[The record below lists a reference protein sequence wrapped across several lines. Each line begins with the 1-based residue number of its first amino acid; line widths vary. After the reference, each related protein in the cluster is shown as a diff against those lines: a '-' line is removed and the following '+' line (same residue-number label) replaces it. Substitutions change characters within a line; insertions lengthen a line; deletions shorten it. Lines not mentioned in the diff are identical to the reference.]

1 MLRCETIEPPIVGT
15 VKIMLSVAP
24 AGDRG
29 SARGASGG
37 EMKLLKLEAMRG
49 FAALYVVLHHVVP
62 HDLTFQGIEVG
73 HLFRFGQE
81 AVILFFLVSGFV
93 INYSYTMGRDK
104 SFGLYFFNR
113 ATRIY
118 IPLLVIY
125 VMGYAIE
132 CFRVAGLADP
142 KLKDLL
148 LNVLMLQD
156 MAALKPNVI
165 VSSYMH
171 NTPLWSLSYEWW
183 FYMLFFPIVTIIK
196 TPRTAGYL
204 VFGLS
209 IAAALLYVVWP
220 TFAPRLLMYMAI
232 WWAGAHLAQAYMDKA
247 GRIGL
252 KDFLA
257 PVAAIGTIC
266 AVLAVDNLLHRA
278 AGGALTFGVHP
289 FLELR
294 HFAFSLVVLVGAY
307 VWMKARWVLFDRVF
321 GLFALAAPISY
332 SVYISHKYLV
342 ANATYLAFL
351 NSPILEF
358 VLYSA
363 VMVAFCIALEIYFY
377 PWVRRALRPMVFRQA
392 AESQSASG
400 RNTG

>member
-1 MLRCETIEPPIVGT
+1 M
-15 VKIMLSVAP
+15 
-24 AGDRG
+24 RG
-29 SARGASGG
+29 RASGG

-62 HDLTFQGIEVG
+62 HELYFQGINFG

-93 INYSYTMGRDK
+93 INYSYANSKDK

-118 IPLLVIY
+118 IPLLVVY
-125 VMGYAIE
+125 ALGYIIE
-132 CFRVAGLADP
+132 CFRVAALADP
-142 KLKDLL
+142 EIKDLV
-148 LNVLMLQD
+148 LNILMFQD
-156 MAALKPNVI
+156 MSALKPNVI

-183 FYMLFFPIVTIIK
+183 FYMLFFPIVTLIK
-196 TPRTAGYL
+196 TPRTAALL

-209 IAAALLYVVWP
+209 IASALLYIVWP
-220 TFAPRLLMYMAI
+220 TFVPRLLMYMAI
-232 WWAGAHLAQAYMDKA
+232 WWSGAHLAQAWIDKV
-247 GRIGL
+247 GKLDL
-252 KDFLA
+252 KDFLL
-257 PVAAIGTIC
+257 PVAGIGAIC

-278 AGGALTFGVHP
+278 GGGKLTFGVHP

-321 GLFALAAPISY
+321 GLFVLAAPISY
-332 SVYISHKYLV
+332 SIYISHKYLV

-358 VLYSA
+358 ALYCA
-363 VMVAFCIALEIYFY
+363 VMVVFCIVLEIYLY
-377 PWVRRALRPMVFRQA
+377 PWARRALRPLVFGRHAQTVG
-392 AESQSASG
+392 SG
-400 RNTG
+400 DRKTG